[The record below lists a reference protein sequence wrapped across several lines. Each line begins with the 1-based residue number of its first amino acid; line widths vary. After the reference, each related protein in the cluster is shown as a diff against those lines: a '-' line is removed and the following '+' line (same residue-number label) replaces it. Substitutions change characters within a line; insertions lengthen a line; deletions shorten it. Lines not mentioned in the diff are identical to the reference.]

1 MNLYKLPQN
10 KIDLSIIIRFS
21 PDFRYFANG
30 KIHEIRWKPENSH
43 AWNINFMKK
52 FGTSQRDW
60 KGYGYQSVDFNIVFY
75 NLHILINSILTHCA
89 LLIPSYGTTN
99 IGQHYS
105 RRGIVVWRHQ
115 AIIRCNILLTWTNF
129 GEILINTKHFI
140 QGNAF

>member
-21 PDFRYFANG
+21 PDVRYFANG
-30 KIHEIRWKPENSH
+30 KIHEIRWKPENSD

-52 FGTSQRDW
+52 FGTSQQDA
-60 KGYGYQSVDFNIVFY
+60 KGSGYHIVGFNIMFY
-75 NLHILINSILTHCA
+75 YFDILINSILTHCG
-89 LLIPSYGTTN
+89 LLILSYGTID
-99 IGQHYS
+99 IGQHWS
-105 RRGIVVWRHQ
+105 IWELVAWRHED
-115 AIIRCNILLTWTNF
+115 IIRCNILLTWTNF